1 MCLRNRQIWLY
12 EMSSKQ
18 CGSEDKDKVT
28 AFQTGRHNR
37 DGSKVLRVTFSKT
50 LNFIIRSKG

>member
-1 MCLRNRQIWLY
+1 
-12 EMSSKQ
+12 MSSKQ
-18 CGSEDKDKVT
+18 CGSENKDKVT